1 MSLHTRKT
9 RRTLATARAPPPW
22 SGFARNVAAGEK
34 RSALTTHSTSLLASS
49 QSRSAQIV
57 FLNQPCGRIQQ
68 IPLFLRLRA
77 FTVHV
82 LELVKLFNGARV
94 CLMGTHS

>member
-57 FLNQPCGRIQQ
+57 FLNQPWPDELLEDFRFAACRGMAAPSARQVESFFRI
-68 IPLFLRLRA
+68 
-77 FTVHV
+77 TV
-82 LELVKLFNGARV
+82 
-94 CLMGTHS
+94 SD